1 MKFHESTIKIDNFSE
16 MGLNPTLL
24 TALEKM
30 RVTTP
35 TPIQSQATPAALDGL
50 DIIGIAQTGS
60 GKTLTYALAIMT
72 HLEKYKN
79 ARALI
84 LTPNRENAE
93 QVHRVF
99 MALSAEMPMSLC
111 LIAAGIAKSS
121 FDKGKDS
128 QASQLK
134 KNPRIIIATP
144 GRMSEHL
151 RNNKLL
157 MQGLSVLVIDE
168 ADRMLDL
175 GFKPQLEFIK
185 STLRGEWQTLMF
197 AASFGPKSE
206 PIAKLFMKDEAVM
219 IRASYAEKPVATLS
233 QKVFFLTEPQKN
245 NRLMD
250 ELKRMKGSIMIF
262 ADSQQNCVSLG
273 RFLTHHELSC
283 DFVHGDM
290 NPGHRNRVLRE
301 FREQKIQIMV
311 TTDLLARGLDIEH
324 VMHIVN
330 YDLPFKSEDFLHRIG
345 RTARAGREGS
355 AMTFVTPA
363 DGRTYRKI
371 KTYLDGA
378 EKETLTAKFKFDDKE
393 RTKTDEA

>member
-1 MKFHESTIKIDNFSE
+1 MKFNESTVKIQKFSE
-16 MGLNPTLL
+16 MGLNPILL
-24 TALEKM
+24 AALEKM
-30 RVTTP
+30 KVTVP
-35 TPIQSQATPAALDGL
+35 TPIQSEATPVALDGL
-50 DIIGIAQTGS
+50 DLVGIAQTGS
-60 GKTLTYALAIMT
+60 GKTLTYALAVMT
-72 HLEKYKN
+72 HLEKNKN

-84 LTPNRENAE
+84 LSPNRENAE
-93 QVHRVF
+93 QVYRVF
-99 MALSAEMPMSLC
+99 MALTAEIPTSVC
-111 LIAAGIAKSS
+111 LIAAGIAKST

-144 GRMSEHL
+144 GRISEHL

-157 MQGLSVLVIDE
+157 LQGLSILVIDE

-185 STLRGEWQTLMF
+185 STLRGQWQTLMF

-206 PIAKLFMKDEAVM
+206 PIAKLFMKPEAVM
-219 IRASYAEKPVATLS
+219 IRSSAAEKPVSTLK

-262 ADSQQNCVSLG
+262 ADSQQNCVSVG

-283 DFVHGDM
+283 NFVHGDM

-301 FREQKIQIMV
+301 FREQKIQILV

-371 KTYLDGA
+371 KTYLEGA
-378 EKETLTAKFKFDDKE
+378 EKETLAAKFKFDDKE
-393 RTKTDEA
+393 KSTTEKV